1 MVRSIFTLLLVVCF
15 QSIFAADYYVSTSG
29 SDASGNGSQGSP
41 WRTLRYATTK
51 VPANQG
57 HIIRVSAGTFVELQ
71 MTLPPGV
78 SIIGAGAGQT
88 IIKSDPSFYYNPASP
103 GYSPNKILIQVASGS
118 LTPGNQSIEN
128 LTIDGDGKKLH
139 GAIYVKYRT
148 NVLLKGLNITGTNFT
163 GIWLWDVKDSRVTE
177 VNLKNCAWGSSA
189 WSSGTIDLAN
199 LERVEIDHVTVDEGF
214 GNGIKAL
221 GTNGQMHYLKV
232 HDNRISVVPFGQW
245 QTTSGGNAPNIAFE
259 LWNVDMLGCELYNNY
274 IDNNIS
280 LVMDLAQWASP
291 RGQSTI
297 HVYNNTLDLETR
309 AQGAGYSIEVSVH
322 DIEIDHNY
330 FLKGKRAIVNWDTH
344 GNKMTNWNIH
354 HNTFYGM
361 QDGYPADIVRV
372 QVSGL
377 HNVKFQNNTVEFAGN
392 KTCNLISIYGGTSE
406 NVEIKNNLII
416 NSNTSYDY
424 YPNQLVHVENTTL
437 SNLQVTNNF
446 LVNQAVGTYPGTYSN
461 NITTGDPK
469 ITKSGSRPSP
479 YYVPAA
485 GSPLIDAGLNLGF
498 TFAGTK
504 PDIGAYESGSA
515 AASPVAVT
523 GVTVTPATVALNVTA
538 TSQLTKTITPS
549 NATNQNVT
557 WTSSNTAIATVDANG
572 LVKAVAAG
580 TATITATTADGGKK
594 ATSVVTVTASTVAV
608 TSVSISPTTLS
619 LGING
624 TGQLAST
631 IVPSNATNKNV
642 TWTSSNSAVATVSA
656 TGLVT
661 GKAAGTATITATTA
675 DGSKTATSVATVSSA
690 QVATVDLDNAT
701 QGTATNQFNFGT
713 GWTHATNTTDPFYQN
728 TVSYSNTTSNTVTL
742 QFTGNKVELYT
753 AKASHH
759 GIAAIS
765 VDGGSETFVDMYSA
779 TRQNYVSVYNSILAD
794 GNHTIKIRVTG
805 TKNTA
810 STGTYVLV
818 DYLKVYSSGSVA
830 VTGVAVTPTTA
841 TVAPGA
847 TQQLTAAVSP
857 STATNKTVTWTSS
870 NTAVATVSSSGLVTA
885 VAAGSATITAKTADG
900 AKISTSTIT
909 VQSATVSVSS
919 VSVSPTSTTVNLGGT
934 YQLAATL
941 APSTATN
948 KNVTWRS
955 ANNSIAT
962 VSATGIV
969 MGVASGNVVIT
980 ATTEDGAK
988 TSTCNLSVVVPVTS
1002 VTINPA
1008 TVSLTAGSTQAMTA
1022 VINPTT
1028 ATNKNVTWTTSN
1040 GAVATIDNNG
1050 TLTAVGEG
1058 TATITVVTADGN
1070 KTATSTVTVKPLQNF
1085 IELDDATIGTSINQ
1099 FKYTGT
1105 AWTNATNTGDNYFNQ
1120 TCSHSNTTNHY
1131 ATLTFSGNKVE
1142 FYSSKASHHGIASVT
1157 IDDGP
1162 ETMIDLY
1169 AATRQDFAMV
1179 FTSGALS
1186 EATHTIKIRVTGGR
1200 NSSSSGSY
1208 VIIDYLKVYSAT
1220 PVAAA
1225 TTQAVTTSSFNEG
1238 TPGQAQVYPNP
1249 VAAGDMLNV
1258 KLAEASGTVSVIDVT
1273 GFVYYKTNP
1282 TSVDLQIPTSSMP
1295 KGMYFLQQ
1303 KIGSSQTQYKF
1314 LVQ

>member
-1 MVRSIFTLLLVVCF
+1 
-15 QSIFAADYYVSTSG
+15 
-29 SDASGNGSQGSP
+29 
-41 WRTLRYATTK
+41 
-51 VPANQG
+51 
-57 HIIRVSAGTFVELQ
+57 
-71 MTLPPGV
+71 MTLPAGV
-78 SIIGAGAGQT
+78 SIVGAGAGQT
-88 IIKSDPSFYYNPASP
+88 IIKSDPSFYYYPASP
-103 GYSPNKILIQVASGS
+103 GYSPNKMLIQVASGS

-139 GAIYVKYRT
+139 GAIYVKFRT

-177 VNLKNCAWGSSA
+177 VNLKNCAWGSSG

-221 GTNGQMHYLKV
+221 GSNGQMHYLKV

-280 LVMDLAQWASP
+280 LVMDLAQWATP
-291 RGQSTI
+291 KGRSTI
-297 HVYNNTLDLETR
+297 HVYNNILDMETR
-309 AQGAGYSIEVSVH
+309 ANGAGYALEVSVH

-330 FLKGKRAIVNWDTH
+330 FIKGKRAIANWDTH

-361 QDGYPADIVRV
+361 EDGYPADIVRV
-372 QVSGL
+372 QVTGL
-377 HNVKFQNNTVEFAGN
+377 HNVKFQNNTVEFIGT
-392 KTCNLISIYGGTSE
+392 KTCNLISIYGGASE

-416 NSNTSYDY
+416 NSNTAYSY
-424 YPNQLVHVENTTL
+424 YPNQLVHVENTSL
-437 SNLQVTNNF
+437 SNLQVANNF
-446 LVNQAVGTYPGTYSN
+446 LVNQPVGTYPGSYTN
-461 NITTGDPK
+461 NVSGDPK
-469 ITKSGSRPSP
+469 ITKSGNRPSP
-479 YYVPAA
+479 YYVPVA

-498 TFAGTK
+498 SFTGTK
-504 PDIGAYESGSA
+504 PDIGAYEGGST
-515 AASPVAVT
+515 SSSTVVVT
-523 GVTVTPATVALNVTA
+523 GVTVSPATVALNVGA

-557 WTSSNTAIATVDANG
+557 WSSSNTAIATVDGNG
-572 LVKAVAAG
+572 LVNAVAAG
-580 TATITATTADGGKK
+580 TATITVTTADGSKK
-594 ATSVVTVTASTVAV
+594 ATSTVTVTSTTVAV
-608 TSVSISPTTLS
+608 TGVTIAPTTLS

-631 IVPSNATNKNV
+631 IVPSTATNKNV
-642 TWTSSNSAVATVSA
+642 TWTSSNSSVATVSN

-661 GKAAGTATITATTA
+661 GKAAGTATITATTT
-675 DGSKTATSVATVSSA
+675 DGNKTATSAVTVSSTEI
-690 QVATVDLDNAT
+690 ATVDLDNAT

-713 GWTHATNTTDPFYQN
+713 GWTHVANTTDPFYQN
-728 TVSYSNTTSNTVTL
+728 TASYSNTTSNTVSL

-759 GIAAIS
+759 GIAAVS
-765 VDGGSETFVDMYSA
+765 VDGGTETFVDMYSA

-805 TKNTA
+805 SKNTA
-810 STGTYVLV
+810 STGTYVVV

-841 TVAPGA
+841 TLAPGA

-857 STATNKTVTWTSS
+857 TTATNKNVTWTSS
-870 NTAVATVSSSGLVTA
+870 NTAVATVNSSGLVTA

-900 AKISTSTIT
+900 AKTSTSTVT
-909 VQSATVSVSS
+909 VTSSSVSVSS
-919 VSVSPTSTTVNLGGT
+919 VSVSPASTTVKLGGT
-934 YQLAATL
+934 FQLVASV

-962 VSATGIV
+962 VSTTGV
-969 MGVASGNVVIT
+969 VTGVAAGNVVIT

-988 TSTCNLSVVVPVTS
+988 TSTCNVSVVVPVTS
-1002 VTINPA
+1002 VSINPA
-1008 TVSLTAGSTQAMTA
+1008 TVSLNAGSTQAMTA
-1022 VINPTT
+1022 VITPTN
-1028 ATNKNVTWTTSN
+1028 ATNKNVTWSTSN
-1040 GAVATIDNNG
+1040 AGIATVDNNG
-1050 TLTAVGEG
+1050 TLTAIAAG
-1058 TATITVVTADGN
+1058 TATITVVTADGS
-1070 KTATSTVTVKPLQNF
+1070 KTASSTVTVKPLQNYV
-1085 IELDDATIGTSINQ
+1085 ELDDATIGSNTNQ

-1105 AWTNATNTGDNYFNQ
+1105 AWTNATNTGDNYFNR

-1131 ATLTFSGNKVE
+1131 ATLTFTGNKVE
-1142 FYSSKASHHGIASVT
+1142 FFSSKASHHGIASVT

-1169 AATRQDFAMV
+1169 AASRQDFVMA
-1179 FTSGALS
+1179 FTSGTLS
-1186 EATHTIKIRVTGGR
+1186 EGTHTIKVRVTGGR

-1208 VIIDYLKVYSAT
+1208 VVIDYLKVYSSTAVST
-1220 PVAAA
+1220 T
-1225 TTQAVTTSSFNEG
+1225 TTQTVTTSSFNEG
-1238 TPGQAQVYPNP
+1238 TAGETQIYPNP
-1249 VAAGDMLNV
+1249 VASGDILHV
-1258 KLAEASGTVSVIDVT
+1258 KLAEATGVVSVIDVT
-1273 GFVYYKTNP
+1273 GYVHYKTNP
-1282 TSVDLQIPTSSMP
+1282 TSVNLEIPTSSMP
-1295 KGMYFLQQ
+1295 KGMYLSFSKRLG
-1303 KIGSSQTQYKF
+1303 KYTNTIYVPGGIESVAY
-1314 LVQ
+1314 L